1 MSALIVSHH
10 SHARR
15 AVRKDGSRDGGSELP
30 EAPEQARTVFGEY
43 FPEAVR
49 YAELLADAG
58 VKRGL
63 IGPREV
69 PRLWERHLLNCA
81 VLSEV
86 VPRSPSATSAR
97 IAGLP
102 GIPLALVR
110 PDLKIT
116 LLEPLLRR
124 TNFLQEVVELLGLDH
139 VTVVRG
145 RAEEMLGKITP
156 VHVVTAR
163 AVAPLDRLAGWGVP
177 LLRPYGEM
185 LALKGDTAQ
194 EEIDGAVPRSPGS
207 VWWRPRCFRWARAS
221 SIRCRLSSVWRS
233 ARAPVVCGSRPSG
246 PRPPVRARPDDA
258 AERRIRTISE
268 CRTVPAEP
276 QGHGV
281 SRETSLTAAGDHQP
295 RPRGCHAP
303 GPWTPCEATRAGYGV
318 VHRGGF
324 THRTT
329 GLAGSRPRK
338 HGRLCSSRA

>member
-1 MSALIVSHH
+1 MTESAELPEVPEQ
-10 SHARR
+10 A
-15 AVRKDGSRDGGSELP
+15 LP

-86 VPRSPSATSAR
+86 VPEGVTVCDVGSG
-97 IAGLP
+97 AGLP

-194 EEIDGAVPRSPGS
+194 EEIDGARAALSRLGVVEASVLHVGEGVVDPMTTVVRVEVGESPGG
-207 VWWRPRCFRWARAS
+207 VRFAAKRAKAARTS
-221 SIRCRLSSVWRS
+221 KT
-233 ARAPVVCGSRPSG
+233 
-246 PRPPVRARPDDA
+246 
-258 AERRIRTISE
+258 RRR
-268 CRTVPAEP
+268 R
-276 QGHGV
+276 
-281 SRETSLTAAGDHQP
+281 
-295 RPRGCHAP
+295 
-303 GPWTPCEATRAGYGV
+303 
-318 VHRGGF
+318 
-324 THRTT
+324 
-329 GLAGSRPRK
+329 
-338 HGRLCSSRA
+338 

>member
-1 MSALIVSHH
+1 MTEEA
-10 SHARR
+10 
-15 AVRKDGSRDGGSELP
+15 ELP
-30 EAPEQARTVFGEY
+30 QAPEEARTVFGEV

-58 VKRGL
+58 VRRGL

-86 VPRSPSATSAR
+86 VPAGVTVCDVGSG
-97 IAGLP
+97 AGLP

-145 RAEEMLGKITP
+145 RAEEVLGTLPP

-185 LALKGDTAQ
+185 LALKGDTA
-194 EEIDGAVPRSPGS
+194 EEELQGARAALSKLGVVQTSVLHVGEGIVDPLSTVVRVEVGESPGG
-207 VWWRPRCFRWARAS
+207 VRFAAKRAKAART
-221 SIRCRLSSVWRS
+221 
-233 ARAPVVCGSRPSG
+233 SRT
-246 PRPPVRARPDDA
+246 
-258 AERRIRTISE
+258 RRR
-268 CRTVPAEP
+268 R
-276 QGHGV
+276 
-281 SRETSLTAAGDHQP
+281 
-295 RPRGCHAP
+295 
-303 GPWTPCEATRAGYGV
+303 
-318 VHRGGF
+318 
-324 THRTT
+324 
-329 GLAGSRPRK
+329 
-338 HGRLCSSRA
+338 

>member
-1 MSALIVSHH
+1 MTEET
-10 SHARR
+10 
-15 AVRKDGSRDGGSELP
+15 ELP
-30 EAPEQARTVFGEY
+30 EAPEEARAVFGEF

-69 PRLWERHLLNCA
+69 PRLWGRHLLNCA
-81 VLSEV
+81 VLSEA
-86 VPRSPSATSAR
+86 VPEGVTVCDVGSG
-97 IAGLP
+97 AGLP

-145 RAEEMLGKITP
+145 RAEEVLGSLPP

-185 LALKGDTAQ
+185 LALKGGTAE
-194 EEIDGAVPRSPGS
+194 EEIQGARAALSKLGVVETEVLHVGEGVVEPMSTVVRVVVGESPGG
-207 VWWRPRCFRWARAS
+207 VRFAAKRAKAART
-221 SIRCRLSSVWRS
+221 
-233 ARAPVVCGSRPSG
+233 SRT
-246 PRPPVRARPDDA
+246 
-258 AERRIRTISE
+258 RRR
-268 CRTVPAEP
+268 R
-276 QGHGV
+276 
-281 SRETSLTAAGDHQP
+281 
-295 RPRGCHAP
+295 
-303 GPWTPCEATRAGYGV
+303 
-318 VHRGGF
+318 
-324 THRTT
+324 
-329 GLAGSRPRK
+329 
-338 HGRLCSSRA
+338 